1 MEQSQSPKIPFGIYA
16 LMVSAFFASMS
27 QIGQITIIG
36 KQVWDMTGNELDL
49 GLIGVA
55 EFLPVALL
63 APITGSIADRF
74 DRRRV
79 LAIALF
85 GEVAVSV
92 LLFLYIRTDPTSLK
106 PIFAL
111 ILLFSV
117 FRSFAMP
124 ANRALPIDLAPPG
137 TIERVVA
144 LKAVSFMAGTV
155 AGPIIFSF
163 VFVADIALPYL
174 TAAIG
179 ITIGITLL
187 SLVPKP
193 QVMQY
198 KPTGTSQVIKDAFE
212 GLRFI
217 RRTPILFGAI
227 SLDLFAVLFGGVI
240 ALLPAIAEE
249 RLGVGAVGLGWLRAS
264 VGIGAGITMLS
275 LSFKPLKRNVGRRL
289 IHMVGIFGLAT
300 IALAMTQSFAVAFI
314 LLFIAA
320 SADAVS
326 MFIRASLV
334 PLATP
339 EQMRGRVLAVESVFI
354 LSLIHI

>member
-163 VFVADIALPYL
+163 VFVADIALPYSVSYTHMTL
-174 TAAIG
+174 P
-179 ITIGITLL
+179 TI
-187 SLVPKP
+187 
-193 QVMQY
+193 
-198 KPTGTSQVIKDAFE
+198 
-212 GLRFI
+212 LR
-217 RRTPILFGAI
+217 
-227 SLDLFAVLFGGVI
+227 V
-240 ALLPAIAEE
+240 
-249 RLGVGAVGLGWLRAS
+249 
-264 VGIGAGITMLS
+264 
-275 LSFKPLKRNVGRRL
+275 
-289 IHMVGIFGLAT
+289 
-300 IALAMTQSFAVAFI
+300 
-314 LLFIAA
+314 
-320 SADAVS
+320 
-326 MFIRASLV
+326 
-334 PLATP
+334 
-339 EQMRGRVLAVESVFI
+339 
-354 LSLIHI
+354 